1 VFLIHQGLGATNFI
15 PIPYPVPVPI
25 AVPVPFSGSET
36 DFLDALRLKLRPPLV
51 PPYLHAWYQSLLRG
65 GGGGLEH
72 MAMTSATTTTTTTTT
87 TAVVADKAVG
97 SDAGVQCDMRE
108 EQRQV
113 PEHLAVE
120 PAEKIDNEP
129 ALLQED
135 DSSDEDG
142 QFETVFVVN
151 ASDEDSGEGE
161 EGVSPNF
168 DLFSWINV

>member
-1 VFLIHQGLGATNFI
+1 VYLFHQGLGATNFI

>member
-1 VFLIHQGLGATNFI
+1 MFVDNIYGVKYLLYNFQGLGATNFI

-65 GGGGLEH
+65 GGGFEH
-72 MAMTSATTTTTTTTT
+72 MAMTSATATTTTTTTV
-87 TAVVADKAVG
+87 TAAVADKAVG

-120 PAEKIDNEP
+120 KIENEP
-129 ALLQED
+129 QQED
-135 DSSDEDG
+135 ESSDEDG

-161 EGVSPNF
+161 EGVSRF
-168 DLFSWINV
+168 